1 MRGCTRHAARS
12 RVTFTPLPEPKR
24 WWLQGRLLLTTHADQ
39 TPAYYEFSGI
49 GTLTGLLSG
58 IVPHNVASPRGVL
71 PFTMRGAVTP
81 TAA

>member
-1 MRGCTRHAARS
+1 M
-12 RVTFTPLPEPKR
+12 TPH
-24 WWLQGRLLLTTHADQ
+24 TDQ
-39 TPAYYEFSGI
+39 TPAYYEFEGI

-58 IVPHNVASPRGVL
+58 IVPHKVASPRGVS